1 MAFRFIV
8 DRVFPLAEGGVVVEG
23 RVESGAVREGHP
35 IAFLSPAGRPMQD
48 CILTIER
55 SSDRSFVPRAIAG
68 DQVRFLLPDASP
80 SELAPGTLIED
91 IRD

>member
-8 DRVFPLAEGGVVVEG
+8 DAVFPLAEGGVVVEG

-35 IAFLSPAGRPMQD
+35 IAFLSPAGQSVQD

-55 SSDRSFVPRAIAG
+55 TSDRCLVARAIAG
-68 DQVRFLLPDASP
+68 DHVRFLLPDASP